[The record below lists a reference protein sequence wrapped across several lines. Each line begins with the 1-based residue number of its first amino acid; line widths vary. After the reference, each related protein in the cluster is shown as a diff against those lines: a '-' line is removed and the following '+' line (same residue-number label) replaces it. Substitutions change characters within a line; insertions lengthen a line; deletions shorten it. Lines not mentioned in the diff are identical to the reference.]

1 MSAQKQRFGLHWLVY
16 AGDIDVLIPVMI
28 KGVVDAWWTIVKRG
42 SMYGLNVDLDTPL
55 AVVAPDRD
63 VPLML
68 NTAHDLR
75 ALYAPFSAMA
85 V

>member
-42 SMYGLNVDLDTPL
+42 SLCYN
-55 AVVAPDRD
+55 
-63 VPLML
+63 
-68 NTAHDLR
+68 
-75 ALYAPFSAMA
+75 YAIF
-85 V
+85 